1 MLTYNGQSLLRPF
14 GQLLQLLVVIFGIVA
29 AYFMTIQSLKIELAE
44 KAERVMVETLDKK
57 LTNLEVIL
65 TEGVISKDDFHRFSN
80 EVDRRLAR
88 IEYILLEKS
97 GENLEKR

>member
-1 MLTYNGQSLLRPF
+1 MLTNNGHSLLRPL
-14 GQLLQLLVVIFGIVA
+14 GQLLQLLVVIFGIVT
-29 AYFMTIQSLKIELAE
+29 AYFMTIQSLKVELAE

-57 LTNLEVIL
+57 LTNFEVIL
-65 TEGVISKDDFHRFSN
+65 TEGVVSKDDFHQFSR

-88 IEYILLEKS
+88 IEYILSDKS